1 MKMYKVLYICI
12 LGLLAGIP
20 GIQAQQRDTLRTM
33 DGRDS
38 LIVER
43 VIVRDTVFLLKE
55 EYEEQLDS
63 TDIIHTRAIGRFDRG
78 IKNYRFI
85 PKGKWIGGLTFSY
98 VNFDSDDSRLLFSI
112 LKDFDCNFR
121 TFSVKPFWGYAIR
134 DNLVVGMKLG
144 YNHTIAQLD
153 NVSLAVEDLDVSLKD
168 MRYAEDTYSAA
179 VFHRSYVGLD
189 HGKRFGLFNE
199 TTLSYNR
206 GTSSF
211 SRGTGDNL
219 KRTETTLNELH
230 LGINPGLAVFVMQN
244 VCAEV
249 SFGVVGFKY
258 RVEKQK
264 NNLGE
269 AGKRRSS
276 GANFK
281 INLFNI
287 NIGITLCM

>member
-1 MKMYKVLYICI
+1 MIS
-12 LGLLAGIP
+12 LLAGIP
-20 GIQAQQRDTLRTM
+20 VLQAQQRDTLRTL

-38 LIVER
+38 IILER
-43 VIVRDTVFLLKE
+43 VIVRDTVYLPQV
-55 EYEEQLDS
+55 EYDEMADS
-63 TDIIHTRAIGRFDRG
+63 TEIIHTKAIGRFDRG
-78 IKNYRFI
+78 IKNFRFI
-85 PKGKWIGGLTFSY
+85 PKKKWIGGLTFSY
-98 VNFDSDDSRLLFSI
+98 VNFDSDDSSLLFSI

-121 TFSVKPFWGYAIR
+121 TLSVKPFVGYAIR
-134 DNLVVGMKLG
+134 DNLVVGMKMG

-153 NVSLAVEDLDVSLKD
+153 NISMDVEDLDVSLKD
-168 MRYAEDTYSAA
+168 MRYAEDTYTVA

-211 SRGTGDNL
+211 SRGAGSDL

-230 LGINPGLAVFVMQN
+230 LGINPGLSVFIMQN
-244 VCAEV
+244 VCAEL

-269 AGKRRSS
+269 TGKRSDS

-287 NIGITLCM
+287 NIGITLCL

>member
-1 MKMYKVLYICI
+1 MYKVLYICI
-12 LGLLAGIP
+12 LGLLVGIP

-85 PKGKWIGGLTFSY
+85 P
-98 VNFDSDDSRLLFSI
+98 
-112 LKDFDCNFR
+112 KDFDCNFR

-230 LGINPGLAVFVMQN
+230 LGINPGLAVFIMQN

-258 RVEKQK
+258 RIEKQK

-269 AGKRRSS
+269 TGKRRSS

>member
-1 MKMYKVLYICI
+1 MYKVLFIYII
-12 LGLLAGIP
+12 VLLAGIP
-20 GIQAQQRDTLRTM
+20 ALQAQQRDTLRTM

-38 LIVER
+38 LILER
-43 VIVRDTVFLLKE
+43 VIVRDTVFLPQSAYDE
-55 EYEEQLDS
+55 FQDS
-63 TDIIHTRAIGRFDRG
+63 VNIIRTKAVGRFDRR
-78 IKNYRFI
+78 IKNYKFI
-85 PKGKWIGGLTFSY
+85 PKNKWIGGLTFSY
-98 VNFDSDDSRLLFSI
+98 VNFDSEDSRLLYSL

-121 TFSVKPFWGYAIR
+121 TFSIKPFWGYAIR
-134 DNLVVGMKLG
+134 DNVVVGMKLG

-153 NVSLAVEDLDVSLKD
+153 NISLDVEDLDISLKD
-168 MRYAEDTYSAA
+168 IRYAEDTYSVA

-189 HGKRFGLFNE
+189 RGKRFGLFNE
-199 TTLSYNR
+199 TTLSYNT

-211 SRGTGDNL
+211 SRGAEDTL
-219 KRTETTLNELH
+219 KRTDTTINELH
-230 LGINPGLAVFVMQN
+230 LGINPGLAVFIMQN
-244 VCAEV
+244 VCAEI

-269 AGKRRSS
+269 TGKRSDS
-276 GANFK
+276 GADFK

>member
-1 MKMYKVLYICI
+1 MYKVLFIYII
-12 LGLLAGIP
+12 SLLAGIP
-20 GIQAQQRDTLRTM
+20 GIQAQQRDTLRTL

-38 LIVER
+38 VVLER
-43 VIVRDTVFLLKE
+43 IIVRDTVYLPKA
-55 EYEEQLDS
+55 EYQEIADS
-63 TDIIHTRAIGRFDRG
+63 ADIIRTKAVGRFDRG
-78 IKNYRFI
+78 IKNYRLI
-85 PKGKWIGGLTFSY
+85 PQKKWIGGLTFSY
-98 VNFDSDDSRLLFSI
+98 VNFDSDDSQLLFSM

-121 TFSVKPFWGYAIR
+121 TFSIKPFLGYALR
-134 DNLVVGMKLG
+134 DNLVIGMKLG

-153 NVSLAVEDLDVSLKD
+153 NISLAVEDLDVSLQD
-168 MRYAEDTYSAA
+168 MRYAEDTYSVAF
-179 VFHRSYVGLD
+179 FHRSYVGLD
-189 HGKRFGLFNE
+189 RGKRFGLFNE
-199 TTLSYNR
+199 TTLSYNS

-211 SRGTGDNL
+211 SRGKEENM
-219 KRTETTLNELH
+219 KRTETTLNEIH
-230 LGINPGLAVFVMQN
+230 LGINPGMAVFIMQN

-249 SFGVVGFKY
+249 SLGVIGFKY

-269 AGKRRSS
+269 TGKRHSS

>member
-1 MKMYKVLYICI
+1 MYKVLFIYII
-12 LGLLAGIP
+12 SLLAGIP
-20 GIQAQQRDTLRTM
+20 GIQAQQRDTLRTL

-38 LIVER
+38 VVLER
-43 VIVRDTVFLLKE
+43 IIVRDTVYLPKV
-55 EYEEQLDS
+55 EYQEIADS
-63 TDIIHTRAIGRFDRG
+63 ADIIRTKAVGRFDRG
-78 IKNYRFI
+78 IKNYRLI
-85 PKGKWIGGLTFSY
+85 PQKKWIGGLTFSY
-98 VNFDSDDSRLLFSI
+98 VNFDSDDSQLLFSM

-121 TFSVKPFWGYAIR
+121 TFSIKPFLGYALR
-134 DNLVVGMKLG
+134 DNLVIGMKLG

-153 NVSLAVEDLDVSLKD
+153 NISLAVEDLDVSLQD
-168 MRYAEDTYSAA
+168 MRYAEDTYSVAF
-179 VFHRSYVGLD
+179 FHRSYVGLD
-189 HGKRFGLFNE
+189 RGKRFGLFNE
-199 TTLSYNR
+199 TTLSYNS

-211 SRGTGDNL
+211 SRGKEENM
-219 KRTETTLNELH
+219 KRTETTLNEIH
-230 LGINPGLAVFVMQN
+230 LGINPGMAVFIMQN

-249 SFGVVGFKY
+249 SLGVIGFKY

-269 AGKRRSS
+269 TGKRHSS

>member
-1 MKMYKVLYICI
+1 M
-12 LGLLAGIP
+12 AGIP
-20 GIQAQQRDTLRTM
+20 AMQAQQRDTLRTV

-38 LIVER
+38 VVLERIV
-43 VIVRDTVFLLKE
+43 VRDTVYLPKS
-55 EYEEQLDS
+55 EYQ
-63 TDIIHTRAIGRFDRG
+63 DIIDSAYVIRTKAVGRFDRG
-78 IKNYRFI
+78 IKNYRLI
-85 PKGKWIGGLTFSY
+85 PEKKWIGGLTFSY
-98 VNFDSDDSRLLFSI
+98 VNFDSDDSQLLFSM

-121 TFSVKPFWGYAIR
+121 TFSIKPFWGYALR
-134 DNLVVGMKLG
+134 DNLVIGMKLG

-153 NVSLAVEDLDVSLKD
+153 NISLAVEDLDVSLQD
-168 MRYAEDTYSAA
+168 MRYAEDTYSVAF
-179 VFHRSYVGLD
+179 FHRSYVGLD
-189 HGKRFGLFNE
+189 RGKRFGLFNE
-199 TTLSYNR
+199 TTLSYNT

-211 SRGTGDNL
+211 ARGAEDKL
-219 KRTETTLNELH
+219 KRTETTLNEIH
-230 LGINPGLAVFVMQN
+230 LGINPGMVVFIMQN

-249 SFGVVGFKY
+249 SLGVVGFKY

-269 AGKRRSS
+269 EGKRRSS

>member
-1 MKMYKVLYICI
+1 MYKLLFIYII
-12 LGLLAGIP
+12 GLLAGIP
-20 GIQAQQRDTLRTM
+20 AVQAQERDTLRAL

-38 LIVER
+38 LILER
-43 VIVRDTVFLLKE
+43 IIVRDTVYLPRA
-55 EYEEQLDS
+55 EYDEIQDS
-63 TDIIHTRAIGRFDRG
+63 ANIIRTKAIGRFDRG

-85 PKGKWIGGLTFSY
+85 PKKKWIGGLTFSY
-98 VNFDSDDSRLLFSI
+98 VNFDSDDSSLLFSI

-153 NVSLAVEDLDVSLKD
+153 NISLDVEDLDVSLKD
-168 MRYAEDTYSAA
+168 IRYAEDTYSVAA
-179 VFHRSYVGLD
+179 FHRSYVGLD
-189 HGKRFGLFNE
+189 RGKRFGLFNE
-199 TTLSYNR
+199 TTLSYNT

-211 SRGTGDNL
+211 SRGIGEGL
-219 KRTETTLNELH
+219 KRTETTVNELH
-230 LGINPGLAVFVMQN
+230 LGINPGLAVFIVQN

-269 AGKRRSS
+269 TGKRRDS

>member
-1 MKMYKVLYICI
+1 MIS
-12 LGLLAGIP
+12 LLAGIP
-20 GIQAQQRDTLRTM
+20 VLQAQQRDTLRAL

-38 LIVER
+38 LILER
-43 VIVRDTVFLLKE
+43 VIVRDTVYLPQA
-55 EYEEQLDS
+55 EYDEIIDPGE
-63 TDIIHTRAIGRFDRG
+63 IIHTKAIGRFDRG

-85 PKGKWIGGLTFSY
+85 PKKKWIGGLTFSY
-98 VNFDSDDSRLLFSI
+98 VNFDSDDSSLLFSI

-121 TFSVKPFWGYAIR
+121 TFSVKPFVGYAIR
-134 DNLVVGMKLG
+134 DNLVVGMKMG

-153 NVSLAVEDLDVSLKD
+153 NISMDVEDLDISLKD
-168 MRYAEDTYSAA
+168 MRYAEDTYSIA

-189 HGKRFGLFNE
+189 RGKRFGLFNE
-199 TTLSYNR
+199 TTLSYNM

-211 SRGTGDNL
+211 ARGKDSDL

-230 LGINPGLAVFVMQN
+230 LGINPGLSVFIMQN
-244 VCAEV
+244 VCAEL
-249 SFGVVGFKY
+249 SLGVVGFKY

-269 AGKRRSS
+269 TGKRRNS

>member
-1 MKMYKVLYICI
+1 MYKVLFIYII
-12 LGLLAGIP
+12 SLLAGIP
-20 GIQAQQRDTLRTM
+20 GIQAQQRDTLRAL

-38 LIVER
+38 VVLER
-43 VIVRDTVFLLKE
+43 IIVRDTVYLPKV
-55 EYEEQLDS
+55 EYQEIADS
-63 TDIIHTRAIGRFDRG
+63 ADIIRTKAVGRFDRG
-78 IKNYRFI
+78 IKNYRLI
-85 PKGKWIGGLTFSY
+85 PQKKWIGGLTFSY
-98 VNFDSDDSRLLFSI
+98 VNFDSDDSQLLFSM

-121 TFSVKPFWGYAIR
+121 TFSIKPFLGYALR
-134 DNLVVGMKLG
+134 DNLVIGMKLG

-153 NVSLAVEDLDVSLKD
+153 NISLAVEDLDVSLQD
-168 MRYAEDTYSAA
+168 MRYAEDTYSVAF
-179 VFHRSYVGLD
+179 FHRSYVGLD
-189 HGKRFGLFNE
+189 RGKRFGLFNE
-199 TTLSYNR
+199 TTLSYNS

-211 SRGTGDNL
+211 SRGKEENM
-219 KRTETTLNELH
+219 KRTETTLNEIH
-230 LGINPGLAVFVMQN
+230 LGINPGMAVFIMQN

-249 SFGVVGFKY
+249 SLGVIGFKY

-269 AGKRRSS
+269 TGKRHSS